1 MNKIPKT
8 RFFILEPFFK
18 KRRAKFLAGLKFVGK
33 LDARSTLNIVRHEEN
48 VYEFEL
54 KDKTIKITRDG
65 FILPA
70 YRLQKRGVIFDQHE
84 FFKDNFVPEKIKKY
98 LTPPRNRAKYGY
110 QEQKRIDDFFITKAE
125 KDIKNYF
132 KKHDQLYLFD
142 ESYFLYDRSNIV
154 KQSFVNKINK
164 FLPLYS
170 SAS

>member
-1 MNKIPKT
+1 MNKIPKI
-8 RFFILEPFFK
+8 RSFILETLFE
-18 KRRAKFLAGLKFVGK
+18 KRTAKFLAGCKTRCKIDAEYCQTRGK
-33 LDARSTLNIVRHEEN
+33 CF
-48 VYEFEL
+48 Y
-54 KDKTIKITRDG
+54 

-70 YRLQKRGVIFDQHE
+70 YRLQKCGVIFDHHE
-84 FFKDNFVPEKIKKY
+84 FFEDNFVPEKIKKY

-110 QEQKRIDDFFITKAE
+110 QEQKRINDFFITKAE